1 MQNIGIRKHIW
12 CRATAPAV
20 RSESSLNS
28 MGETLIYL
36 QMRDGIQSPVVLAV
50 LALHVL
56 CVGQSLEMIMR
67 KHVQTCLPR
76 TETCKSMSMLICPDF
91 KQFTMS
97 SMSIFVFPEP
107 YGPTKIVLVVSSIG
121 ATMPLLER
129 CALSRA
135 RGLFGV

>member
-28 MGETLIYL
+28 MGEMLISL
-36 QMRDGIQSPVVLAV
+36 QMRDGIQSPVVLAA

-67 KHVQTCLPR
+67 KHVQTWLHKA
-76 TETCKSMSMLICPDF
+76 ETSKSMVILFCPGHEQVNF
-91 KQFTMS
+91 
-97 SMSIFVFPEP
+97 
-107 YGPTKIVLVVSSIG
+107 
-121 ATMPLLER
+121 
-129 CALSRA
+129 
-135 RGLFGV
+135 